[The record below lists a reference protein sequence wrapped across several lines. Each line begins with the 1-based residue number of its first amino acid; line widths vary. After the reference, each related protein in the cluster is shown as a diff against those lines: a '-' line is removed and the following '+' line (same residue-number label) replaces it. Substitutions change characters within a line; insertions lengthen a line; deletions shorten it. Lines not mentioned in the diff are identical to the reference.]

1 MDDLLARVDVIEARI
16 ALRRSPTTNDHSND
30 DDHASANN
38 RRGNDPW
45 QPGYGGGGR
54 PGPNSPPDEPT
65 PGATAPFPLP
75 LSGSLGSVGYKD
87 RPMFDDKLTTE
98 TEFKFDGVNHGTA
111 WKTKVERYMVY
122 KAPILKEL
130 LEWAEAQDNE
140 AITEDHVIAACSRK
154 LSEEH

>member
-1 MDDLLARVDVIEARI
+1 M
-16 ALRRSPTTNDHSND
+16 T
-30 DDHASANN
+30 
-38 RRGNDPW
+38 
-45 QPGYGGGGR
+45 
-54 PGPNSPPDEPT
+54 
-65 PGATAPFPLP
+65 
-75 LSGSLGSVGYKD
+75 LSGSLGSVGYRD

-140 AITEDHVIAACSRK
+140 PITEDHVIAACSRRLSSATAQSK
-154 LSEEH
+154 LSP